1 MIAYQ
6 FSYPIRHN
14 MITTLESIGNFLHIQ
29 KVNIERFIIV
39 VWLFIHFSFFIYFS
53 IFNVFLL
60 SLAMSIIFYF
70 LGGLHLFGDFSFIIH
85 FQGEHFKT
93 LEKAT
98 RVNTKFQWWFVTKKL
113 LWLFLASPTQRDNH
127 KNFLKFTSRDF
138 FNECI
143 TNGFQNCF
151 SFALIMDYW

>member
-1 MIAYQ
+1 
-6 FSYPIRHN
+6 
-14 MITTLESIGNFLHIQ
+14 MITTLVGIGKFLHIQ
-29 KVNIERFIIV
+29 KVNIERFITV

-98 RVNTKFQWWFVTKKL
+98 RGNTKFQWWFLTKKL

-127 KNFLKFTSRDF
+127 KNFLKFASRDF